1 MPPGLWGWQP
11 HFGLGWRVCGFFQ
24 RRQAEGREWHTWA
37 AGHLE
42 PLQRKAGGT
51 SPKVGTASLPS
62 SHPPFS
68 QQRACL
74 PCTSPSFQPTL
85 PYTHFLLFLF
95 LVESVSFSWYH
106 CLRSKWIAIDS
117 PSQQAFAEL
126 LSQVGVASSEITV
139 SASKPSRTPLWW
151 VCTLLLWEHRGG
163 TSVPG
168 LQQASQE
175 SWHLTWLFKEKRAGA
190 RRRSGK
196 VF

>member
-1 MPPGLWGWQP
+1 MGSRPPWVPPAQS
-11 HFGLGWRVCGFFQ
+11 
-24 RRQAEGREWHTWA
+24 RRHQSRG
-37 AGHLE
+37 GH
-42 PLQRKAGGT
+42 
-51 SPKVGTASLPS
+51 SLS
-62 SHPPFS
+62 ALFTHPPFS

-74 PCTSPSFQPTL
+74 PCMSPSFQPTL
-85 PYTHFLLFLF
+85 PPTHFLLFLF

-139 SASKPSRTPLWW
+139 SASKPSRTALRW

-163 TSVPG
+163 TSVQG

-175 SWHLTWLFKEKRAGA
+175 SCHLTWLFKEKRAGA

-196 VF
+196 GILVKAQ